1 MDLVLDVDKLI
12 KYDFKCNGDF
22 ESRVFDFKQK
32 NIKKMNVYFYK
43 KFSYLMDCYAYYLD
57 IKDCKKLNEYE
68 ILYKDGTVK
77 HEIYSC
83 CISFNFGEKLIKDFK
98 NNSIMTIE

>member
-1 MDLVLDVDKLI
+1 MNLVLDVDKLT
-12 KYDFKCNGDF
+12 KYNFGHNNDFK
-22 ESRVFDFKQK
+22 SRVFDFKQK
-32 NIKKMNVYFYK
+32 NIKKMNVCFYK
-43 KFSYLMDCYAYYLD
+43 KFSYLMDCYAYYLV

-83 CISFNFGEKLIKDFK
+83 CISFNFGERLIEDFK